1 MYFNWKT
8 AFFFLNYLRI
18 KKVSRENFFYYTCQT
33 FYIKHRPFLSRQ
45 HYSQLP
51 ATGNSTLRSQIRHGS
66 NYSKQQRLRIWPG
79 KSTEQFAMENFW
91 DAKKLL
97 NRYYLIL
104 SASSIFLYINYS
116 RYRNMHCICALLGH
130 YIKFLLI
137 AIFCPEIYCLS
148 THCSCTSFFFSRVV
162 LLGSIEV
169 DQKLLFWTCVDSYHL
184 LLAPFSR
191 SML

>member
-1 MYFNWKT
+1 MISRV
-8 AFFFLNYLRI
+8 FFPGLFKFSGSLC
-18 KKVSRENFFYYTCQT
+18 YTTSQK
-33 FYIKHRPFLSRQ
+33 FYIKRSRPFLSRQ
-45 HYSQLP
+45 HTLSTLP
-51 ATGNSTLRSQIRHGS
+51 ATQLRIRHGS

-169 DQKLLFWTCVDSYHL
+169 DQKLLFWTCVDPYHL
-184 LLAPFSR
+184 LLAPFSC